1 MGNGGEGRGEEG
13 EVKGREGDW
22 CPPHMT
28 CLHDAP
34 ECAHKALSYAQKH
47 ITRVSSNV
55 CYLGTSS
62 VHTVGIVTRYDVN
75 VIFCY
80 HSPCIRFR

>member
-34 ECAHKALSYAQKH
+34 AEHSDRA
-47 ITRVSSNV
+47 RSN
-55 CYLGTSS
+55 
-62 VHTVGIVTRYDVN
+62 HDAINER
-75 VIFCY
+75 
-80 HSPCIRFR
+80 RFRLIGLIRLNKRTAVVVTGLI

>member
-1 MGNGGEGRGEEG
+1 MGNGGEGRGREEG

-34 ECAHKALSYAQKH
+34 
-47 ITRVSSNV
+47 
-55 CYLGTSS
+55 GTL
-62 VHTVGIVTRYDVN
+62 RQ
-75 VIFCY
+75 
-80 HSPCIRFR
+80 